1 MKQMQGDGFFEDLVS
16 RPISTIGGVVLPA
29 LGGVAGG
36 ALGTALSFNPVGTVL
51 AGAAGSTAGREIN
64 NYLKSLGLGKK
75 KQHRMKGGEYTFGL
89 SQVGMGTGHASYLG
103 NNTPTKFQTA
113 LPGMVFGLN
122 GIYYANPTS
131 IKKQQGSGLGE
142 YNTISNAFGRVEM

>member
-1 MKQMQGDGFFEDLVS
+1 MIHCQKGDGFFEDLVK

-36 ALGTALSFNPVGTVL
+36 TLGTALSLNPIGTVL
-51 AGAAGSTAGREIN
+51 AGAAGSTVGREAA
-64 NYLKSLGLGKK
+64 NYLKSIGLGKK
-75 KQHRMKGGEYTFGL
+75 KRRMRGGEYTFGL

-113 LPGMVFGLN
+113 LPGQVFGLN
-122 GIYYANPTS
+122 GIYYPNPTL
-131 IKKQQGSGLGE
+131 IKQKGSGLGE
-142 YNTISNAFGRVEM
+142 YNTISNAYGRVQM